1 MNVII
6 ANFFNLCSLHYISKS
21 LLQYKNSKKYI
32 NYLIF
37 FLSLILLCFININGA
52 SNEKSLIIFIIY
64 LLYVLI
70 QFKCTLFDILCTTLP
85 FYTFSL
91 LSELIIGVILN
102 YYFGA
107 NHFTQVQ
114 SLIYNVGLICSVL
127 LLLLFSYLF
136 VRFIQYIQLQS
147 LSIYCG
153 IVFVFP
159 LATIF
164 LLSTLN
170 GYYDLIDNTNI
181 MLLIFFSILISN
193 FAIIV
198 IFFLIMRSIKIS
210 SDLKLFKYEKN
221 IIDTK
226 YNLLKNNYDNN
237 FNFLHNLLHTC
248 YQMNDYVENEDI
260 NNLKKELKKL
270 IDITFNKFNSIY
282 TNSLALNYVLNNK
295 IDRLQEN
302 KINFVSMIKYSD
314 FSFIDLSTQIE
325 IFSKLLEF
333 GILISKNVSEN
344 ERIISI
350 KSNKIGKQVIIIT
363 VIKSIDT
370 KSILEKKIMKEFQHI
385 LKNVDNCKISI
396 KSDLNNSISIIL
408 YFLNSNMN

>member
-6 ANFFNLCSLHYISKS
+6 ANFFNLCALHYISKS

-221 IIDTK
+221 IIK
-226 YNLLKNNYDNN
+226 SSKGYA
-237 FNFLHNLLHTC
+237 
-248 YQMNDYVENEDI
+248 NE
-260 NNLKKELKKL
+260 
-270 IDITFNKFNSIY
+270 
-282 TNSLALNYVLNNK
+282 
-295 IDRLQEN
+295 
-302 KINFVSMIKYSD
+302 
-314 FSFIDLSTQIE
+314 
-325 IFSKLLEF
+325 
-333 GILISKNVSEN
+333 
-344 ERIISI
+344 
-350 KSNKIGKQVIIIT
+350 
-363 VIKSIDT
+363 
-370 KSILEKKIMKEFQHI
+370 
-385 LKNVDNCKISI
+385 
-396 KSDLNNSISIIL
+396 
-408 YFLNSNMN
+408 